1 MKKEK
6 ERLQSIKSDGKLWR
20 KWGPYLTDRQWGTV
34 REDYSPNG
42 TAWEYLSHSD
52 ARSKAYRWGEEGIAG
67 ISDNHQLICFSVA
80 LWNKKDP
87 IIKERYFGLTGDQG
101 NHGEDVKEY
110 YYYLDN
116 TPTHSYMKMLYKY
129 PQTEFPYSLLVEEN
143 NRRTKADPEY
153 ELIDTGIFNEDK
165 YFDVFVEYAKNSE
178 EDILI
183 KITSHNRG
191 KEKAEIN
198 LLPQIWFR
206 NTWLWRDDN
215 RKPELF
221 LTENNS
227 IKLAHQELG
236 EYNLYYDENPEILF
250 CENETNFKCL
260 YGVENI
266 TDYPK
271 DGINDYITQKNTD
284 SVNPS
289 KTGTKAACN
298 YSLEIE
304 GGSFKSVNL
313 RLVKNSIQD
322 PFKDFDKIFVERIN
336 EADEFYADIQT
347 EIKSEDAKNVQRQ
360 SFAGML
366 WSKQFY
372 YYDVEE
378 WINGDKGQPKPPK
391 QREEGRNKDWLHLN
405 NADIISM
412 PDKWEYP
419 WYATWDL
426 AFHCIPFS
434 MIDPEF
440 AKKQLVLFTREWYM
454 HPNGQ
459 LPAYEWNFSDVNP
472 PVHAWATWRVY
483 KIDQKLQGKS
493 DIDFLERVFHKLLLN
508 FTWWVNKKD
517 HDGHNIFQGGFL
529 GLDNIGVFDRSSQ
542 IPLGGRLDQSD
553 GTSWM
558 AMFSLNML
566 RISLELSNAK
576 SIYQDLA
583 TKFLEHF
590 LYIAQAMTNMG
601 SKSIGLWD
609 DEDGFYYDALH
620 IDDMIHR
627 LKVRSMVGLIPLF
640 AVEVLDPDLL
650 KHVPEFEARL
660 NWFLTNKPE
669 MAELVSHWNEPGLG
683 QRRLL
688 SLLRGHRMKKLLR
701 RMLDE
706 TEFLSDYGIR
716 SLSKIHE
723 QNPYELQLDGEKFE
737 VKYTPAESDSR
748 LYGGNSNWRGP
759 VWFPVNFLIIES
771 LYRFHHYYGDD
782 FKIECPT
789 NSGNYVTIKDAADEL
804 AIRLSKIF
812 LKDENGLRPVFRY
825 NSKIQNDPHFKDYIL
840 FHEYFHGDNGRGVGA
855 SHQTGWTGLIAKI
868 LQPKKK

>member
-1 MKKEK
+1 MNQEK
-6 ERLQSIKSDGKLWR
+6 QRIQSIKNDKTHWR

-42 TAWEYLSHSD
+42 SAWEYVSHDD

-67 ISDNHQLICFSVA
+67 ISDDQQFICFSVA

-87 IIKERYFGLTGDQG
+87 IIKERYFGLTGNQG

-116 TPTHSYMKMLYKY
+116 IPTHSYMKMLYKY
-129 PQTEFPYSLLVEEN
+129 PQAEFPYSLLLEEN
-143 NRRTKADPEY
+143 KKRTKTDAEF

-183 KITSHNRG
+183 KITAYNRG
-191 KEKAEIN
+191 SEKAEVN
-198 LLPQIWFR
+198 LIPQIWFR
-206 NTWLWRDDN
+206 NTWSWGKDN
-215 RKPELF
+215 RRPEMF
-221 LTENNS
+221 LESENS
-227 IKLAHQELG
+227 FRIIHHKLG
-236 EYNLYYDENPEILF
+236 EYYFYFDDNPETLF
-250 CENETNFKCL
+250 CENETNYKRL
-260 YGVENI
+260 YDSENI
-266 TDYPK
+266 TKYVK
-271 DGINDYITQKNTD
+271 DGINDYIIKNQKD
-284 SVNPS
+284 AVNPA

-304 GGSFKSVNL
+304 GGSAQNIKL
-313 RLVKNSIQD
+313 RLVKNSVQN
-322 PFKDFDKIFVERIN
+322 PFKDFDKIFELQKK
-336 EADEFYADIQT
+336 EADDFYSEVQKNVKD
-347 EIKSEDAKNVQRQ
+347 EDAKNVQRQ
-360 SFAGML
+360 AFAGML

-391 QREEGRNKDWLHLN
+391 QREFGRNKDWLHLN

-426 AFHCIPFS
+426 AFHCIPLA

-440 AKKQLVLFTREWYM
+440 AKEQLILFTREWYM

-483 KIDQKLQGKS
+483 KIDQKLQGKADS
-493 DIDFLERVFHKLLLN
+493 DFLERVFHKLLLN

-529 GLDNIGVFDRSSQ
+529 GLDNIGVFDRSTQ
-542 IPLGGRLDQSD
+542 LPTGGHLDQSD

-566 RISLELSNAK
+566 RISLELSITK
-576 SIYQDLA
+576 PIYQDLA
-583 TKFLEHF
+583 TKFFEHF
-590 LYIAQAMTNMG
+590 LYIAQSMTNMG
-601 SKSIGLWD
+601 CKGVGLWD
-609 DEDGFYYDALH
+609 YEDEFYYDALH
-620 IDDMIHR
+620 LNDKIYP

-640 AVEVLDPDLL
+640 AVEVLEPDLIEHL
-650 KHVPEFEARL
+650 PEFEARL

-669 MAELVSHWNEPGLG
+669 MANLVSRWNEKGSG
-683 QRRLL
+683 ERRLL
-688 SLLRGHRMKKLLR
+688 SLLRGHRMKMLLK
-701 RMLDE
+701 RMLNE
-706 TEFLSDYGIR
+706 NEFLSDYGIR
-716 SLSKIHE
+716 ALSKYHE
-723 QNPYELQLDGEKFE
+723 NNPFKLSLNGINYE
-737 VKYTPAESDSR
+737 VKYTPAESDTN
-748 LYGGNSNWRGP
+748 LFGGNSNWRGP
-759 VWFPVNFLIIES
+759 IWFPVNFLIIES
-771 LYRFHHYYGDD
+771 LQRFHHYYGDD
-782 FKIECPT
+782 FKVEYPT
-789 NSGNYVTIKDAADEL
+789 NSGNYLTLKEISNQL
-804 AIRLSKIF
+804 CNRLSKIF
-812 LKDENGLRPVFRY
+812 MKDENGLRPVFRY

-840 FHEYFHGDNGRGVGA
+840 FHEYFHGDSGRGVGA
-855 SHQTGWTGLIAKI
+855 SHQTGWTGLIAKL
-868 LQPKKK
+868 LQPKIK